1 MSLTAMTH
9 EDHGT
14 HICYTDAE
22 VKACESV
29 GWKKDPAL
37 SRSLSGEPMV
47 EKSLVDKYVEKFGV
61 KPHHRM
67 SAETIQAKLDEKPS

>member
-14 HICYTDAE
+14 HICYTDAD
-22 VKACESV
+22 VKACEKV
-29 GWKKDPAL
+29 GWVKDPAL
-37 SRSLSGEPMV
+37 SRQLAGEVPV
-47 EKSLVDKYVEKFGV
+47 DKSLIEQYEAKFGS

-67 SAETIQAKLDEKPS
+67 AEATIKAKLAE

>member
-14 HICYTDAE
+14 HICYTDAD
-22 VKACESV
+22 VKACEKV
-29 GWKKDPAL
+29 GWAKDPAL
-37 SRSLSGEPMV
+37 SRQLAGEPMV
-47 EKSLVDKYVEKFGV
+47 DKSLVEKYTEKFGV

-67 SAETIQAKLDEKPS
+67 SAETIKAKLEE